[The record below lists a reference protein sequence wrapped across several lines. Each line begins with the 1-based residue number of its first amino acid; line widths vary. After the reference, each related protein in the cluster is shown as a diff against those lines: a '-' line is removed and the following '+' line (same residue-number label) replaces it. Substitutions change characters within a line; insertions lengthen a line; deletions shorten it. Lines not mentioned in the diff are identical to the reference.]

1 MNLRTQL
8 VAIASLSLMAGLLTC
23 GCRPTD
29 QRLTELAQSS
39 LEQQSRQSEAVA
51 ENSRQVAEA
60 TRELVQAEAEAR
72 DQFIQSRRELQSEI
86 VESYQRIDEA
96 RQQLEAERK
105 LIAAQRHRD
114 PIIAEAIG
122 GVALL
127 ISALLPFLIIG
138 QLLYSLNR
146 NGPDEAAV
154 SSLLISEIA
163 NRPQISSEVPRLS
176 ASTGASAND
185 AH

>member
-1 MNLRTQL
+1 MKSHHVPV
-8 VAIASLSLMAGLLTC
+8 VAATLTAMLLLTC
-23 GCRPTD
+23 GCRPPD

-51 ENSRQVAEA
+51 ENSRQIAES
-60 TRELVQAEAEAR
+60 TRELVQGEAEAR
-72 DQFIQSRRELQSEI
+72 EQFIQSRRELQSEI
-86 VESYQRIDEA
+86 AESYQRIDEA
-96 RQQLEAERK
+96 REQLEDERK
-105 LIAAQRHRD
+105 SIAAQRHRD

-138 QLLYSLNR
+138 PLLYSLNR
-146 NGPDEAAV
+146 SGPDEAAV
-154 SSLLISEIA
+154 NSLLISEISTTQDT
-163 NRPQISSEVPRLS
+163 PDVPRLS
-176 ASTGASAND
+176 ASNGAPAND